1 MAPITNPRSVS
12 WMAVVQARHKKKPVK
27 KTVKRARASSD
38 TPTLWQRHERD
49 IWIVVM
55 AVIGLFALL
64 AEAGALGPVG
74 HQVSRALAITF
85 GVGRFALPI
94 VLLCLGVALI
104 WGKIE
109 VERARLSWGVALGMI
124 SICGLGHLGGGRPPL
139 NAGVT
144 KLAHG
149 GGWLGVLVGGGL
161 YRTVGGAGGRRL
173 LLRPPV
179 GVPVI
184 TTGAR

>member
-1 MAPITNPRSVS
+1 MV
-12 WMAVVQARHKKKPVK
+12 VVQARHKKKPVK
-27 KTVKRARASSD
+27 RRSASSD
-38 TPTLWQRHERD
+38 APTLWQRHERD
-49 IWIVVM
+49 IWIVIMV
-55 AVIGLFALL
+55 VIGLFALL

-74 HQVSRALAITF
+74 HQVSRALALTF

-94 VLLCLGVALI
+94 ALLCLGVALI

-124 SICGLGHLGGGRPPL
+124 SICGLGHLGRGPPPL

-149 GGWLGVLVGGGL
+149 GGWLGVLV
-161 YRTVGGAGGRRL
+161 
-173 LLRPPV
+173 
-179 GVPVI
+179 
-184 TTGAR
+184 